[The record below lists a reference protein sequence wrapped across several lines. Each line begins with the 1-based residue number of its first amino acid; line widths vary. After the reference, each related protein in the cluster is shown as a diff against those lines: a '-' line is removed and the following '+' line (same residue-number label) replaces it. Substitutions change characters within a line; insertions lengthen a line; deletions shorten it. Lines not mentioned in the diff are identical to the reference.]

1 MLSFESRKDAQSIF
15 SYVLRFR
22 SAGASP
28 KSDPVALSYVI
39 SNRPE
44 ILVALCNGYEHKES
58 AIPAGTVLREV
69 LKNDAAAA
77 IILYD
82 DSGNGGNGSKGLT
95 GIQPE
100 VQQSGN
106 GVFWKFFEW
115 IDKGS
120 FEVGADAF
128 TTFRELLTKHK
139 QIVAQYLSTNF
150 DLFFDKYNN
159 ILVKSDSYVTK
170 RQSIKLLGEILL
182 DRANYAV
189 MTAYVDRGEHL
200 KICMNLLRD
209 DRKMVQYEGFH
220 VFKVFVAN
228 PHKSIAVQK
237 ILLINRERL
246 VKFLQHFLEDRT
258 EDEQFIDERE
268 FLIKQINNMPAQPV
282 EPLQKPALLGSQQ
295 RTRCED
301 TSGFVVKWIATEPL
315 AAQSQRSPH
324 APVARKGIGPMAT
337 GQHPQSAPSQMQAQ
351 HEGQKL
357 AIELA
362 KRRSRKPTDKNIPE
376 GVESCIIGDGAQR
389 YKDLRDVE
397 RKLDAAMMRKRM
409 YIQDSRNS
417 SMKKHRTLRIWVS
430 NTVDDQ
436 EWQGDGLVVDAFD
449 FNTNSNASYKVKIE
463 GRLLS
468 DDEDDNEEDD
478 EDDSDDEEDNAKKG
492 ITDKKALRPSQN
504 YALSHFFKSMTVDF
518 DKNRSRDGAEP
529 NVEWKKPSLP
539 PNPRS
544 LPPSADFDVLE
555 FKRGGDENQNITIN
569 LTRDETPERF
579 TLSPPLAEILDMKEA
594 TRAEAVTGIWEY
606 VKVMGLQED
615 DEKRSFRCDDVLRQ
629 IFQRDTGYIPS
640 ITDAIIPHLSALPP
654 VSLPYTIRVDQDFHK
669 QPEPTV
675 YDVRVTIDGALRARL
690 HAFNMNPSYAGTL
703 RDISTLNDELSV
715 IIQALSHSKSKHSF
729 LTTLSKDPA
738 NYLLKWISS
747 QKRDLEVIC
756 GEASRG
762 GGEDVSGEEWR
773 KGGAG
778 SVWGTENVR
787 ESVNLMLSSRAR

>member
-1 MLSFESRKDAQSIF
+1 
-15 SYVLRFR
+15 
-22 SAGASP
+22 
-28 KSDPVALSYVI
+28 
-39 SNRPE
+39 
-44 ILVALCNGYEHKES
+44 
-58 AIPAGTVLREV
+58 
-69 LKNDAAAA
+69 
-77 IILYD
+77 
-82 DSGNGGNGSKGLT
+82 
-95 GIQPE
+95 
-100 VQQSGN
+100 
-106 GVFWKFFEW
+106 
-115 IDKGS
+115 
-120 FEVGADAF
+120 
-128 TTFRELLTKHK
+128 
-139 QIVAQYLSTNF
+139 
-150 DLFFDKYNN
+150 
-159 ILVKSDSYVTK
+159 
-170 RQSIKLLGEILL
+170 
-182 DRANYAV
+182 
-189 MTAYVDRGEHL
+189 
-200 KICMNLLRD
+200 
-209 DRKMVQYEGFH
+209 
-220 VFKVFVAN
+220 
-228 PHKSIAVQK
+228 
-237 ILLINRERL
+237 
-246 VKFLQHFLEDRT
+246 
-258 EDEQFIDERE
+258 
-268 FLIKQINNMPAQPV
+268 
-282 EPLQKPALLGSQQ
+282 
-295 RTRCED
+295 
-301 TSGFVVKWIATEPL
+301 
-315 AAQSQRSPH
+315 
-324 APVARKGIGPMAT
+324 MAT
-337 GQHPQSAPSQMQAQ
+337 GQHLQSAPNQMQAQ

-389 YKDLRDVE
+389 YKELRDVE

-468 DDEDDNEEDD
+468 DDEDDNEEEED
-478 EDDSDDEEDNAKKG
+478 EDSDDEEDNAKKG
-492 ITDKKALRPSQN
+492 TMDRKALRPSQN

-518 DKNRSRDGAEP
+518 DKNRSRDGAEQ
-529 NVEWKKPSLP
+529 NVEWKKPALP

-569 LTRDETPERF
+569 FVRDETPERF

-690 HAFNMNPSYAGTL
+690 HAFNMNPNYAGTL
-703 RDISTLNDELSV
+703 RDIATLNDELSA
-715 IIQALSHSKSKHSF
+715 IIQALSHSKSKHAF
-729 LTTLSKDPA
+729 LTSLSKDPA

-756 GEASRG
+756 GEAARG
-762 GGEDVSGEEWR
+762 GGEDVGGEEWR
-773 KGGAG
+773 RGGAG

-787 ESVNLMLSSRAR
+787 ESVNLMLSSRTR

>member
-1 MLSFESRKDAQSIF
+1 MSFLFGRGRARASTVDLPKQAKEQIQRLDGPGGAAKTEELSKTLLQIKLILQGSPEAESSPDQVYQLVTGMISEDLLYLLATNLHMLSFESRKDAQSIF

-282 EPLQKPALLGSQQ
+282 EPLQKPALL
-295 RTRCED
+295 
-301 TSGFVVKWIATEPL
+301 
-315 AAQSQRSPH
+315 
-324 APVARKGIGPMAT
+324 APMTT
-337 GQHPQSAPSQMQAQ
+337 GQHLQPAPNQMQAQ

-357 AIELA
+357 ALA
-362 KRRSRKPTDKNIPE
+362 LAERRSRKPTDKNIPE

-389 YKDLRDVE
+389 YKELRDVE

-468 DDEDDNEEDD
+468 DDEDDNEEEDD
-478 EDDSDDEEDNAKKG
+478 EDSDDEEDNAKKG
-492 ITDKKALRPSQN
+492 TMDRKALRPSQN

-518 DKNRSRDGAEP
+518 DKNRSRDGAEQ
-529 NVEWKKPSLP
+529 NVEWKKPALP

-569 LTRDETPERF
+569 FVRDETPERF

-615 DEKRSFRCDDVLRQ
+615 DEKRSFRCDDILRQ

-640 ITDAIIPHLSALPP
+640 ITDAILPP
-654 VSLPYTIRVDQDFHK
+654 PLRPPPRQPPLHHPRRPRLPQAARADGN
-669 QPEPTV
+669 
-675 YDVRVTIDGALRARL
+675 DVRVTTDGALRARL
-690 HAFNMNPSYAGTL
+690 HAFNMNPNYA
-703 RDISTLNDELSV
+703 RHAARHRHA
-715 IIQALSHSKSKHSF
+715 QRRALGYH
-729 LTTLSKDPA
+729 PGA
-738 NYLLKWISS
+738 GA
-747 QKRDLEVIC
+747 LEV
-756 GEASRG
+756 
-762 GGEDVSGEEWR
+762 
-773 KGGAG
+773 
-778 SVWGTENVR
+778 
-787 ESVNLMLSSRAR
+787 